1 MTQTGTNQ
9 LENYFQK
16 KVIKYLE
23 EQGAYVL
30 KTHVSSF
37 QKQGEPD
44 LTCCYKGRY
53 LAFELKKDENSKAS
67 KLQEYK
73 LKKIRLA
80 GGIAIKVDNIKQ
92 VEEVLYEI
100 SRVQQNSQSNG

>member
-1 MTQTGTNQ
+1 MTQSGTRI
-9 LENYFQK
+9 LERDLQPE
-16 KVIKYLE
+16 IIEYLE
-23 EQGAYVL
+23 KMGAYVL

-44 LTCCYKGRY
+44 ITCCYLGRY
-53 LAFELKKDENSKAS
+53 IAFEIKRDEKEKAR

-73 LKKIRLA
+73 MKLIRNA
-80 GGIAIKVDNIKQ
+80 GGIAMRVDNINQ

-100 SRVQQNSQSNG
+100 SRIQQGSQP

>member
-1 MTQTGTNQ
+1 MTQTGTRI
-9 LENYFQK
+9 LERDLQPE
-16 KVIKYLE
+16 IIEYLE
-23 EQGAYVL
+23 MMGAYVL

-44 LTCCYKGRY
+44 VTCCYLGRY
-53 LAFELKKDENSKAS
+53 IAFEIKRDEKEKAR

-73 LKKIRLA
+73 MKCIRKA
-80 GGIAIKVDNIKQ
+80 GGIALRVDNLKQ

-100 SRVQQNSQSNG
+100 SRVQQDSKS

>member
-1 MTQTGTNQ
+1 MTQTGTRI
-9 LENYFQK
+9 LERDLQPE
-16 KVIKYLE
+16 IIEYLE
-23 EQGAYVL
+23 SKGAYVL

-44 LTCCYKGRY
+44 ITCCYLGRY
-53 LAFELKKDENSKAS
+53 IAFELKRDEKEKAR

-73 LKKIRLA
+73 MKLIRKA
-80 GGIAIKVDNIKQ
+80 GGIAMRVDNIKQ

-100 SRVQQNSQSNG
+100 SRIQQGSKP

>member
-1 MTQTGTNQ
+1 MTQTGTRI
-9 LENYFQK
+9 LERDLQPE
-16 KVIKYLE
+16 IIEYLE
-23 EQGAYVL
+23 KKGAYVL

-44 LTCCYKGRY
+44 ITCCYMGRY
-53 LAFELKKDENSKAS
+53 IAFEIKRDEKEKAR

-73 LKKIRLA
+73 MKLIRSA
-80 GGIAIKVDNIKQ
+80 GGIAMRVDNINQ

-100 SRVQQNSQSNG
+100 SRIQQGSKP

>member
-1 MTQTGTNQ
+1 MTQTGTRI
-9 LENYFQK
+9 LERDLQPE
-16 KVIKYLE
+16 IIEYLE
-23 EQGAYVL
+23 KMGAYVL

-44 LTCCYKGRY
+44 ITCCYLGRY
-53 LAFELKKDENSKAS
+53 IAFELKRDEKEKAR

-73 LKKIRLA
+73 MKLIRRA
-80 GGIAIKVDNIKQ
+80 GGIAMRVDNLKQ

-100 SRVQQNSQSNG
+100 SRIQQDSQS

>member
-1 MTQTGTNQ
+1 MTLTGTRI
-9 LENYFQK
+9 LERDLQPEI
-16 KVIKYLE
+16 IKYLE
-23 EQGAYVL
+23 KMGAYVL

-44 LTCCYKGRY
+44 ITCCYLGRY
-53 LAFELKKDENSKAS
+53 IAFELKRDEKEKAK

-73 LKKIRLA
+73 MKCIRKA
-80 GGIAIKVDNIKQ
+80 GGIAMRVDNIKQ

-100 SRVQQNSQSNG
+100 SRIQQGSQP

>member
-1 MTQTGTNQ
+1 MTQSGTRT
-9 LENYFQK
+9 LERDLQPEI
-16 KVIKYLE
+16 IKYLE
-23 EQGAYVL
+23 SKGAYVL

-44 LTCCYKGRY
+44 VTCCYMGRY
-53 LAFELKKDENSKAS
+53 IAFEIKRDEKEKAK

-73 LKKIRLA
+73 MKLIRRA
-80 GGIAIKVDNIKQ
+80 GGIALRVDNINQ

-100 SRVQQNSQSNG
+100 SRIQQGSQP

>member
-1 MTQTGTNQ
+1 MTPTGTRI
-9 LENYFQK
+9 LERDLQPE
-16 KVIKYLE
+16 IIEYLE
-23 EQGAYVL
+23 SKGAYVL

-44 LTCCYKGRY
+44 ITCCYLGRY
-53 LAFELKKDENSKAS
+53 IAFELKRDEKEKAK

-73 LKKIRLA
+73 MKCIRKA
-80 GGIAIKVDNIKQ
+80 GGIAMRVDNIKQ

-100 SRVQQNSQSNG
+100 SRIQQGSQP

>member
-1 MTQTGTNQ
+1 MTQNGTRIKERDLQ
-9 LENYFQK
+9 PEI
-16 KVIKYLE
+16 IKYLE
-23 EQGAYVL
+23 SKGAYVL

-44 LTCCYKGRY
+44 ITCCYLGRY
-53 LAFELKKDENSKAS
+53 IAFELKRDEKEKAK

-73 LKKIRLA
+73 MKCIRKA
-80 GGIAIKVDNIKQ
+80 GGIAMRVDNIKQ

-100 SRVQQNSQSNG
+100 SRIQQGSQP

>member
-1 MTQTGTNQ
+1 MTQTGTRI
-9 LENYFQK
+9 LERDLQPE
-16 KVIKYLE
+16 IIEYLE
-23 EQGAYVL
+23 KMGAYVL

-44 LTCCYKGRY
+44 ITCCYLGRY
-53 LAFELKKDENSKAS
+53 IAFELKRDEKEKAK

-73 LKKIRLA
+73 MKCIRRA
-80 GGIAIKVDNIKQ
+80 GGIAMRVDNIKQ

-100 SRVQQNSQSNG
+100 SRIQQGSQP

>member
-1 MTQTGTNQ
+1 MTPTGTRI
-9 LENYFQK
+9 LERDLQPE
-16 KVIKYLE
+16 IIEYLE
-23 EQGAYVL
+23 KMGAYVL

-44 LTCCYKGRY
+44 ITCCYLGRY
-53 LAFELKKDENSKAS
+53 IAFELKRDEKEKAK

-73 LKKIRLA
+73 MKCIRRA
-80 GGIAIKVDNIKQ
+80 GGIAMRVDNIKQ

-100 SRVQQNSQSNG
+100 SRIQQGSEP

>member
-1 MTQTGTNQ
+1 MTQTGTRILERDLQ
-9 LENYFQK
+9 PEIIEYLENK
-16 KVIKYLE
+16 
-23 EQGAYVL
+23 GAYVL

-44 LTCCYKGRY
+44 ITCCYLGRY
-53 LAFELKKDENSKAS
+53 IAFEIKRDEKEKAR

-73 LKKIRLA
+73 MKLIRKA
-80 GGIAIKVDNIKQ
+80 GGIALRVDNINQ

-100 SRVQQNSQSNG
+100 SRVQQDSKS

>member
-1 MTQTGTNQ
+1 MTQTGTRI
-9 LENYFQK
+9 LERDLQPE
-16 KVIKYLE
+16 IIEYLE
-23 EQGAYVL
+23 KMGAYVL

-44 LTCCYKGRY
+44 ITCCYLGRY
-53 LAFELKKDENSKAS
+53 IAFEIKRDEKEKAK

-73 LKKIRLA
+73 MKCIRRA
-80 GGIAIKVDNIKQ
+80 GGIAMRVDNIKQ

-100 SRVQQNSQSNG
+100 SRVQQGGEP

>member
-1 MTQTGTNQ
+1 MTQTGTRI
-9 LENYFQK
+9 LERDLQPE
-16 KVIKYLE
+16 IIEYLE
-23 EQGAYVL
+23 KMGAYVL

-44 LTCCYKGRY
+44 ITCCYLGRY
-53 LAFELKKDENSKAS
+53 IAFELKRDEKEKAK

-73 LKKIRLA
+73 MKLIRKA
-80 GGIAIKVDNIKQ
+80 GGIAMRVDNIKQ

-100 SRVQQNSQSNG
+100 SRIQQGSQP

>member
-1 MTQTGTNQ
+1 MTQTGTRI
-9 LENYFQK
+9 LERDLQPE
-16 KVIKYLE
+16 IIEYLE
-23 EQGAYVL
+23 KMGAYVL

-44 LTCCYKGRY
+44 VTCCYMGRY
-53 LAFELKKDENSKAS
+53 IAFEIKRDEKEKAR

-73 LKKIRLA
+73 MKCIRKA
-80 GGIAIKVDNIKQ
+80 GGIAMRVDNINQ

-100 SRVQQNSQSNG
+100 SRIQQGSEP

>member
-1 MTQTGTNQ
+1 MTQTGTRI
-9 LENYFQK
+9 LERDLQPEI
-16 KVIKYLE
+16 IKYLE
-23 EQGAYVL
+23 KMGAYVL

-44 LTCCYKGRY
+44 VTCCYMGRY
-53 LAFELKKDENSKAS
+53 IAFEIKRDEKEKAR

-73 LKKIRLA
+73 MKLIRNA
-80 GGIAIKVDNIKQ
+80 GGIAMRVDNINQ

-100 SRVQQNSQSNG
+100 SRIQQGSQP

>member
-1 MTQTGTNQ
+1 MTQSGTRI
-9 LENYFQK
+9 LERDLQPE
-16 KVIKYLE
+16 IIEYLE
-23 EQGAYVL
+23 SKGAYVL

-44 LTCCYKGRY
+44 VTCCYMGRY
-53 LAFELKKDENSKAS
+53 IAFEIKRDEKEKAR

-73 LKKIRLA
+73 MKLIRNA
-80 GGIAIKVDNIKQ
+80 GGIAMRVYNINQ

-100 SRVQQNSQSNG
+100 SRIQQGSQP

>member
-1 MTQTGTNQ
+1 MTQTGTRI
-9 LENYFQK
+9 LERDLQPE
-16 KVIKYLE
+16 IIEYLE
-23 EQGAYVL
+23 KMGAYVL

-44 LTCCYKGRY
+44 ITCCYLGRY
-53 LAFELKKDENSKAS
+53 IAFELKRDEKEKAK

-73 LKKIRLA
+73 MKCIRKA
-80 GGIAIKVDNIKQ
+80 GGIAMRVDNIKQ

-100 SRVQQNSQSNG
+100 SRIQQGSQP